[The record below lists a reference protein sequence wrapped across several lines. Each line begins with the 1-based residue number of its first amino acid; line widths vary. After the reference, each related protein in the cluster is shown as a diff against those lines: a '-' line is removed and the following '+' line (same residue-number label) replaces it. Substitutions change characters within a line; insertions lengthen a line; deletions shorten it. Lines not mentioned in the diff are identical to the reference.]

1 MLCEIICDYF
11 KQPRIQ
17 FYPGLNTVLGDGSGS
32 NSIGKSTFL
41 MIIDF
46 VFGGNDYV
54 NKSTDVQRNIGR
66 KNYSRLS
73 VKHRSYPLFPKL
85 EPDNTRKTPNNWKSC
100 KPKNLN

>member
-11 KQPRIQ
+11 KHPRIQ

-46 VFGGNDYV
+46 VFGGTDYV
-54 NKSTDVQRNIGR
+54 NKSTDVQRNVGR
-66 KNYSRLS
+66 HTIKFCFSFEEE
-73 VKHRSYPLFPKL
+73 LFFFGKL
-85 EPDNTRKTPNNWKSC
+85 Q
-100 KPKNLN
+100 